1 MKKTDLRTP
10 LIQSAALLGGMIVLF
25 TIVASS
31 GSTSAGG
38 GIVAA
43 FTGLGNAIVFVIGMA
58 LSLAVSISI
67 LVAIFLAAVAM
78 VSPEQASQ
86 MYTELKKNFSKNLL
100 TLKDQFSCCENQG
113 SATGISEEDYNQM
126 KQEIEQLRGQNQTL
140 NATLKQLKDDK
151 TSLQS
156 TFNELSED
164 NLQLTNKIEGLADA
178 IKVLETSE
186 LEIKKLVDELSL
198 KISSGTDE
206 SLKENIK
213 KLEELQ
219 LSTQAEIEKLNER
232 LQAVEIQ
239 FGKPADNDAPPTP
252 SGIFAYLENNGDQL
266 LFIEKVKEALAQD
279 FTYAKIDEYLTTT
292 LPAEVDT
299 IIKDHPSLTKKYIR
313 SLRSE

>member
-38 GIVAA
+38 GITSA
-43 FTGLGNAIVFVIGMA
+43 FTGLGNAILFVIGMA

>member
-38 GIVAA
+38 GIIAA
-43 FTGLGNAIVFVIGMA
+43 FIGIGNAIVFVIGMA

-78 VSPEQASQ
+78 VSPEQAGQ
-86 MYTELKKNFSKNLL
+86 MYTDLKKNFAKNLL
-100 TLKDQFSCCENQG
+100 TLKDQFSCYENQG

-140 NATLKQLKDDK
+140 NATLNQLKEDK
-151 TSLQS
+151 NSLQS
-156 TFNELSED
+156 TFNELTED
-164 NLQLTNKIEGLADA
+164 NLQLTDKIEGLAEA

-198 KISSGTDE
+198 KIGSGTDE
-206 SLKENIK
+206 KLKENIK

-219 LSTQAEIEKLNER
+219 LGTQAEIEKLNER

-239 FGKPADNDAPPTP
+239 FSAPVANVSPSTS
-252 SGIFAYLENNGDQL
+252 SGIFAYLENNSDQL

-279 FTYAKIDEYLTTT
+279 LTYAKIDEFLSTT
-292 LPAEVDT
+292 LPADLDT
-299 IIKDHPSLTKKYIR
+299 IIKEHPSLTKKYIR

>member
-10 LIQSAALLGGMIVLF
+10 LIQSAAILGGMIVLF

-38 GIVAA
+38 GIIAA
-43 FTGLGNAIVFVIGMA
+43 FVGIGNAIVFVIGMA

-78 VSPEQASQ
+78 VSPEQAGQ
-86 MYTELKKNFSKNLL
+86 MYTDLKKNFSKNLL
-100 TLKDQFSCCENQG
+100 TFKDQFSCCDNQG

-126 KQEIEQLRGQNQTL
+126 KVEIEQLRGQNQTL
-140 NATLKQLKDDK
+140 SVTLKQLKDDK
-151 TSLQS
+151 NSLQS
-156 TFNELSED
+156 TFNGLSED
-164 NLQLTNKIEGLADA
+164 NLQLTNKIEGLSDT

-186 LEIKKLVDELSL
+186 LEIKKLVNELSL
-198 KISSGTDE
+198 KIGSGTDE
-206 SLKENIK
+206 SLKEDIK
-213 KLEELQ
+213 KLEKLQ

-232 LQAVEIQ
+232 LQVVEIQ
-239 FGKPADNDAPPTP
+239 FSESADNDALPTS
-252 SGIFAYLENNGDQL
+252 SGIFSYLGNKDDQL

-279 FTYAKIDEYLTTT
+279 LTYAKIDEYLTTT
-292 LPAEVDT
+292 LPAELDT
-299 IIKDHPSLTKKYIR
+299 IIKEHPSLTKKYIR